1 MRKIPKEAADEN
13 CFGRKIFKEA
23 TDESCF
29 GVSLKSK
36 SAMYGKAEKNFFIR
50 IQHRQ
55 LYSKHRNQD
64 SKINTIKP
72 QKKKELIPIPVTR
85 SKKYF
90 TL

>member
-1 MRKIPKEAADEN
+1 MKIVLGEKSSKRRLMKVVLGCLLN
-13 CFGRKIFKEA
+13 QRVQCMVK
-23 TDESCF
+23 
-29 GVSLKSK
+29 LK
-36 SAMYGKAEKNFFIR
+36 KNFFIR

-64 SKINTIKP
+64 SKISTIKP